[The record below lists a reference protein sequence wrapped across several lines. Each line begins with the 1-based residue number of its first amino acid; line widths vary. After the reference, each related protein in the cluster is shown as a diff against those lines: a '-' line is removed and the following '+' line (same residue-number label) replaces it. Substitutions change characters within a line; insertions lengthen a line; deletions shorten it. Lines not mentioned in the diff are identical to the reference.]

1 MDITTFLH
9 FHKYYQFISFQI
21 SIDRVRNIK
30 MEGENSCNIMTKQ
43 KSSKIKPQVTR
54 AYITKKKIIFELDN
68 DDAITSVSK

>member
-1 MDITTFLH
+1 
-9 FHKYYQFISFQI
+9 
-21 SIDRVRNIK
+21 
-30 MEGENSCNIMTKQ
+30 MTKQ